1 MCTVQEL
8 DVIDLDALEAGE
20 ETCVCCGQSRKGRK
34 LSPAFLTLQVEGA
47 YERDKE
53 ARFSRVHHEFFR
65 QVEQIAFLPAK
76 FCGPAW
82 QKEQSLWRDRFMTQ
96 DFKRDEI
103 AYTAKQAK
111 EVQRDHLAAL
121 RAIRNEQPHLYR
133 LRDAREAEYKAT
145 LELTAQS
152 SMPNR

>member
-1 MCTVQEL
+1 MCTVQDL
-8 DVIDLDALEAGE
+8 DVIDLEALEAAEG
-20 ETCVCCGQSRKGRK
+20 TCPCCGGARKAAKPSAQYLAG
-34 LSPAFLTLQVEGA
+34 TVGDVI
-47 YERDKE
+47 ERDKE
-53 ARFSRVHHEFFR
+53 ARFSRVHLEFFR
-65 QVEQIAFLPAK
+65 QVELIAFLPAQ

-82 QKEQSLWRDRFMTQ
+82 QKEQSKYRDMFLTQ

-103 AYTAKQAK
+103 SYTAKKAK

-145 LELTAQS
+145 LDLTPASTSQ
-152 SMPNR
+152 

>member
-1 MCTVQEL
+1 MCTVQPL
-8 DVIDLDALEAGE
+8 DTIDLEALEAAE
-20 ETCVCCGQSRKGRK
+20 QVCSCCGQARRASKP
-34 LSPAFLTLQVEGA
+34 SPQFLALTVGEA
-47 YERDKE
+47 CERDKE
-53 ARFSRVHHEFFR
+53 TRFSRVHLEFFR

-82 QKEQSLWRDRFMTQ
+82 QKEQSKYRDLFIAQ

-121 RAIRNEQPHLYR
+121 RAIRAEQPHLYR

-145 LELTAQS
+145 LELTAQPQRS
-152 SMPNR
+152 TQ

>member
-1 MCTVQEL
+1 MCTIQRL
-8 DVIDLDALEAGE
+8 DTIDLDALEAAE
-20 ETCVCCGQSRKGRK
+20 QVCSCCGQARRASKP
-34 LSPAFLTLQVEGA
+34 SPQFLALTVGEA
-47 YERDKE
+47 CERDKE
-53 ARFSRVHHEFFR
+53 TRFSRVHAEFFS

-76 FCGPAW
+76 FCGPVW
-82 QKEQSLWRDRFMTQ
+82 QKEQSKYRDLFIAQ

-133 LRDAREAEYKAT
+133 LRDAREAEYKTT
-145 LELTAQS
+145 LELTAQK
-152 SMPNR
+152 